1 MASAI
6 ADGLRD
12 VVSST
17 RTLAE
22 RGRVVRAVGTLLR
35 VSGISARIGQQ
46 CRISDASGLALR
58 AEVVGLVEGDALL
71 VPLGSLEGVA
81 ADARV
86 EIVGE
91 RPEVGFGPGLL
102 GRVLDAHGQP
112 LDGRPLPAGLQR
124 QPLNAPAPPALQRS
138 PVRLAL
144 PTGVR
149 AIDGLLT
156 VGVGQR
162 MGILAAAGAGKSTLM
177 GMLARSTR
185 CDAVVIGLIGERGRE
200 VGEFIEDILGEAG
213 LARAVVVV
221 ATSDRPALERV
232 RAARAA
238 TALAEGFR
246 AQGLHVL
253 LLVDSVTRW
262 ARALREIGLAVGEP
276 PVRRGYPPSVY
287 AELPRLFE
295 RAGHGRLGSITA
307 FYTVLEEDE
316 DGSDPLGEEVRS
328 ILDGHIVLSRE
339 LAGAGHHPAI
349 DVQASSSRVFSH
361 VASPEHLAWAGRVRA
376 LVARRGEIRFL
387 LQAGEYRAGSDAL
400 ADEALA
406 RWPRIEGWLRQAV
419 DHVEPF
425 ECALQSLREI
435 VT

>member
-1 MASAI
+1 
-6 ADGLRD
+6 L
-12 VVSST
+12 
-17 RTLAE
+17 
-22 RGRVVRAVGTLLR
+22 
-35 VSGISARIGQQ
+35 
-46 CRISDASGLALR
+46 C

-91 RPEVGFGPGLL
+91 RPEVGFGRGLL
-102 GRVLDAHGQP
+102 GRVLNAHGQP
-112 LDGRPLPAGLQR
+112 LDGRPLPTDLQA
-124 QPLNAPAPPALQRS
+124 QPLNAAAPSPLQRS
-138 PVRLAL
+138 PVRSAL

-177 GMLARSTR
+177 GMLARGTR

-200 VGEFIEDILGEAG
+200 VREFIEDVLGTAG
-213 LARAVVVV
+213 LQRAVVVV

-238 TALAEGFR
+238 TSLAEGFR
-246 AQGLHVL
+246 AQGLNVL
-253 LLVDSVTRW
+253 LLVDSITRW

-295 RAGHGRLGSITA
+295 RAGQGGSGSITA
-307 FYTVLEEDE
+307 FYTVLAEDD
-316 DGSDPLGEEVRS
+316 DGSDPVAEEVRS

-339 LAGAGHHPAI
+339 QAGTGHHPAI
-349 DVQASSSRVFSH
+349 DVQASSSRVFPR
-361 VASPEHLAWAGRVRA
+361 VASAEHQACAGRLRMLIGRRA
-376 LVARRGEIRFL
+376 EIGFL
-387 LQAGEYRAGSDAL
+387 LQAGEYRVGSDAL
-400 ADEALA
+400 GDEALA
-406 RWPRIEGWLRQAV
+406 RWPRIERWLRQGA

-425 ECALQSLREI
+425 ECALQGLREI
-435 VT
+435 VA

>member
-1 MASAI
+1 
-6 ADGLRD
+6 
-12 VVSST
+12 
-17 RTLAE
+17 
-22 RGRVVRAVGTLLR
+22 
-35 VSGISARIGQQ
+35 
-46 CRISDASGLALR
+46 
-58 AEVVGLVEGDALL
+58 VGLVEGDALL

-112 LDGRPLPAGLQR
+112 LDGRPLPDGLQA
-124 QPLNAPAPPALQRS
+124 QPLNAPAPSPLQRS
-138 PVRLAL
+138 PVRSAL

-162 MGILAAAGAGKSTLM
+162 VGILATAGAGKSTLI
-177 GMLARSTR
+177 GMLARGTR

-200 VGEFIEDILGEAG
+200 VREFIEDVLGTAG

-232 RAARAA
+232 RAAQAA

-246 AQGLHVL
+246 SQGLHVL

-295 RAGHGRLGSITA
+295 RAGQGGSGSITA
-307 FYTVLEEDE
+307 FYTVLAEDD
-316 DGSDPLGEEVRS
+316 DGSDPVAEEVRS

-339 LAGAGHHPAI
+339 QAGAGHHPAI
-349 DVQASSSRVFSH
+349 DVQASSSRVFLR
-361 VASPEHLAWAGRVRA
+361 VASAEHGVWAGRLRM
-376 LVARRGEIRFL
+376 LMARRAEIRFL

-406 RWPRIEGWLRQAV
+406 RWPRIERWLRQAA

-425 ECALQSLREI
+425 DGVLQGLREI
-435 VT
+435 VA